1 MFILGAQLAVVP
13 SARPGTKSITY
24 VLWIRYIVMPAISL
38 GFVSATAGKGWYHD
52 DPLMWYG
59 FFLSYICCH
68 WELTSTRPPSVRFLL
83 ILIPCGPS
91 AMLLISLAEMLN
103 VDQGPIAGY
112 LTISVRLF
120 LYLPDYLPFL
130 ILTVYHSTSYLHS

>member
-24 VLWIRYIVMPAISL
+24 VLWIRYIIMPAVSL

-59 FFLSYICCH
+59 FQVLFFAIEGSRLFVD
-68 WELTSTRPPSVRFLL
+68 WLVRFLL

-103 VDQGPIAGY
+103 VDQGPIAGF
-112 LTISVRLF
+112 LTISVCLF
-120 LYLPDYLPFL
+120 HISPIIGSF
-130 ILTVYHSTSYLHS
+130 